1 MSLAGLYYTFFLDV
15 IVIFIAYRL
24 SKYICYTILCWYSLY
39 SNVRASDIYV
49 NYYVCGTERWDL
61 CMIELDGDDAVVEDE
76 GAVDD
81 NL

>member
-39 SNVRASDIYV
+39 SSVRVSDIYV
-49 NYYVCGTERWDL
+49 NYYNWGTERWDL
-61 CMIELDGDDAVVEDE
+61 CALELNEDDAVVEDE
-76 GAVDD
+76 AVVGD